1 MIQKLLFL
9 LLFIS
14 PLASFGQEHD
24 CAYFKTGQFRLA
36 VPAMG
41 YESMIERDDTTQT
54 EYNKETGDIT
64 KYKVEWIDD
73 CSYEIELIE
82 TTNKEAQ
89 DFLGTK
95 FGILITEIEALTYTF
110 DMTILG
116 TGHTST
122 YQMTKIE

>member
-1 MIQKLLFL
+1 
-9 LLFIS
+9 
-14 PLASFGQEHD
+14 
-24 CAYFKTGQFRLA
+24 
-36 VPAMG
+36 MG
-41 YESMIERDDTTQT
+41 YESMIERDDKTQT

-64 KYKVEWIDD
+64 KYKVVWTDD
-73 CSYEIELIE
+73 CNYELELVE

-95 FGILITEIEALTYTF
+95 FGVLITEIEALTYTF